1 MLFRKKKNL
10 NEASLGLKIGAIF
23 GILFLHVPLF
33 FIILYAFTT
42 EDKSYQFPPPG
53 YTLKWLSIVLGRED
67 IWNAVGLSLQVLDW
81 NEIGIDFYKKYN
93 MKFDDEWINC
103 YLEFDEK

>member
-23 GILFLHVPLF
+23 GLLFLHVPLF

-42 EDKSYQFPPPG
+42 
-53 YTLKWLSIVLGRED
+53 
-67 IWNAVGLSLQVLDW
+67 
-81 NEIGIDFYKKYN
+81 
-93 MKFDDEWINC
+93 
-103 YLEFDEK
+103 

>member
-33 FIILYAFTT
+33 LLFYMHLQLRINLINFHRLVIL
-42 EDKSYQFPPPG
+42 
-53 YTLKWLSIVLGRED
+53 
-67 IWNAVGLSLQVLDW
+67 
-81 NEIGIDFYKKYN
+81 
-93 MKFDDEWINC
+93 
-103 YLEFDEK
+103 